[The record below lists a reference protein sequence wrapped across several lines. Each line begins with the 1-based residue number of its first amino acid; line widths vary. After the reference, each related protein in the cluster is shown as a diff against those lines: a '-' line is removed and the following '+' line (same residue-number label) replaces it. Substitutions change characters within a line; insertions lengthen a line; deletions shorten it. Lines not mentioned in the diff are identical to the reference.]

1 MLEFATIVP
10 WLATA
15 PAPETD
21 LRAPSRT
28 PAARR
33 RRDGVLAL
41 VTSEW
46 QSTLDI
52 ALKMGLNDSHI
63 AHNHLNNLLK
73 EGVVERRKER
83 YDSIRTQAFWRL
95 KT

>member
-1 MLEFATIVP
+1 MLQFATIAP
-10 WLATA
+10 HLAMA
-15 PAPETD
+15 PVEREVEKP
-21 LRAPSRT
+21 RRISR
-28 PAARR
+28 RKEE
-33 RRDGVLAL
+33 VLAL

>member
-1 MLEFATIVP
+1 MLQFANIVP
-10 WLATA
+10 HLAMA
-15 PAPETD
+15 P
-21 LRAPSRT
+21 T
-28 PAARR
+28 PAEREVEKPRRISR

>member
-1 MLEFATIVP
+1 MLQFANIVP
-10 WLATA
+10 HLAMA
-15 PAPETD
+15 P
-21 LRAPSRT
+21 T
-28 PAARR
+28 PAEREVEKPRRISR

-63 AHNHLNNLLK
+63 AHNHLGNLLK

-95 KT
+95 KI

>member
-1 MLEFATIVP
+1 MLEFANIVP
-10 WLATA
+10 HLAMA
-15 PAPETD
+15 P
-21 LRAPSRT
+21 T
-28 PAARR
+28 PAEREVEKPRRISR

>member
-15 PAPETD
+15 PAEREVEKP
-21 LRAPSRT
+21 RRIS
-28 PAARR
+28 R

>member
-1 MLEFATIVP
+1 MLQFANIVP
-10 WLATA
+10 HLAMA
-15 PAPETD
+15 P
-21 LRAPSRT
+21 T
-28 PAARR
+28 PAEREVEKPRR
-33 RRDGVLAL
+33 ISSRRDGVLAL

>member
-1 MLEFATIVP
+1 MLQFANIVP
-10 WLATA
+10 HLAMA
-15 PAPETD
+15 P
-21 LRAPSRT
+21 T
-28 PAARR
+28 PAEREVEKPRRISR

-95 KT
+95 KV

>member
-1 MLEFATIVP
+1 MLQFANIVP
-10 WLATA
+10 HLAMA
-15 PAPETD
+15 P
-21 LRAPSRT
+21 T
-28 PAARR
+28 PAEREVEKPRRISR

-83 YDSIRTQAFWRL
+83 YGHIRTQAFWRL
-95 KT
+95 KI